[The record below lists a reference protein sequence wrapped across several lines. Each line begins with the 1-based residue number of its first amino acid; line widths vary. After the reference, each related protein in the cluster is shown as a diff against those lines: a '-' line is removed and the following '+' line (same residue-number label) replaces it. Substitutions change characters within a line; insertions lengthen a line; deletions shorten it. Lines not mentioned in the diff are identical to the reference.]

1 MGMLALA
8 KIAQVSLEYL
18 SYLPSAGA
26 LVVFT
31 SMFWRRLSLFNDVPC
46 FDGQWRKDFSLLL
59 NQHSFYFSCR
69 LIFDPF
75 IPLGII
81 TLQCWS
87 YLGLPNTNVVCV
99 QECFLNVFNTT

>member
-1 MGMLALA
+1 MGMLTLA
-8 KIAQVSLEYL
+8 KVAQVSLENY
-18 SYLPSAGA
+18 SLPA
-26 LVVFT
+26 LCRSSGSIYIHVLDTVN
-31 SMFWRRLSLFNDVPC
+31 LLNDDPC
-46 FDGQWRKDFSLLL
+46 FGGQWKKDFSLLL
-59 NQHSFYFSCR
+59 NQDSYCFSCR

-99 QECFLNVFNTT
+99 QERFLNVFNKT